1 MSEASTTSRARYIR
15 DEMWSDDWFYDLG
28 TVEKLVWL
36 FLLTNERNNVA
47 GVYKLNRKWGIYVE
61 LEETKVEGMI
71 RLKDL
76 SGDYYYFDDKNIRA
90 VGHNTGAQVN
100 LGDKLKIKVRNVDME
115 RRRLDFELMEILEA
129 GN

>member
-47 GVYKLNRKWGIYVE
+47 GVYKLNRKWASNLLGVE
-61 LEETKVEGMI
+61 KKTLDAILDAFSDAGKVF
-71 RLKDL
+71 LHKDL
-76 SGDYYYFDDKNIRA
+76 VFL
-90 VGHNTGAQVN
+90 VN
-100 LGDKLKIKVRNVDME
+100 FHKHQSRSPKI
-115 RRRLDFELMEILEA
+115 EA
-129 GN
+129 GIKKK